1 MALTGDPTGRN
12 LSIRNSSSQE
22 LRKFFAPEFIFG
34 AGALALGG
42 QYARNL
48 GGRRVLVVSDPEVEA
63 AGWVQPVLA
72 SVEEAGLGYTVY
84 KQVTP
89 NPRIEEAMA
98 GAEVFAE
105 NGCDVVIAVGGG
117 SVIDC
122 AKGIG
127 LLVSSGGKIEDF
139 VGVDNVHAPMPP
151 TICIPTTAGTSA
163 DVSQFAV
170 ITSRQSMR
178 KMLIISK
185 AVLPDISLIDPVTL
199 TSMDPFLTACTGL
212 DALVHAIE
220 AYVSS
225 GHSPLTDIHALEA
238 MRLISSNLLKS
249 VAEPANLEY
258 RTGMMLGSLEAGLAF
273 SNASLGA
280 VHAMAHSIGGL
291 LDLPHGECNAMLFE
305 RVIDFNFPA
314 AQDRYKNIARAIGIE
329 VKGLSESEL
338 RRQLVGHLRQLRENA
353 GLHNTL
359 SDSGVHRTEVREL
372 SEIALVDPCIVTN
385 PRVPCRRDIEV
396 IYEECL

>member
-1 MALTGDPTGRN
+1 MKLTDY
-12 LSIRNSSSQE
+12 SSRRSLPGPQE

-34 AGALALGG
+34 AGALALAG
-42 QYARNL
+42 QYGRNL
-48 GGRRVLVVSDPEVEA
+48 GGRHVLVVSDPEVEA

-72 SVEEAGLGYTVY
+72 SVEEAGLRYTVF

-89 NPRIEEAMA
+89 NPRIEEAEA
-98 GAEVFAE
+98 GADVFGE
-105 NGCDVVIAVGGG
+105 NGCDAIIAIGGG

-127 LLVSSGGKIEDF
+127 VLVSNGGKISDF
-139 VGVDNVHAPMPP
+139 AGVDNVHAAMPP
-151 TICIPTTAGTSA
+151 SICIPTTAGTSA

-170 ITSRQSMR
+170 ITNRQSMR
-178 KMLIISK
+178 KLLIISK

-199 TSMDPFLTACTGL
+199 TTMDPFLTACTGL

-249 VAEPANLEY
+249 IAEPADIDY
-258 RTGMMLGSLEAGLAF
+258 RTSMMLGSLEAGLAF

-280 VHAMAHSIGGL
+280 VHAMAHSVGGL
-291 LDLPHGECNAMLFE
+291 LDLPHGECNAMLFD
-305 RVIDFNFPA
+305 RVVDFNFPA
-314 AQDRYKNIARAIGIE
+314 AEDRYRAIASAMGLE
-329 VKGLSESEL
+329 VRGLSRNDL
-338 RRQLVGHLRQLRENA
+338 RRQLVSYLRRLREMA
-353 GLHNTL
+353 GIHSTL

-372 SEIALVDPCIVTN
+372 SEIALNDLCIVTN

-396 IYEECL
+396 IYEESL

>member
-1 MALTGDPTGRN
+1 MAFGGSSSGRDQTVR
-12 LSIRNSSSQE
+12 SGGSQE
-22 LRKFFAPEFIFG
+22 LRKFFAPEFVFG
-34 AGALALGG
+34 AGALSLGG

-48 GGRRVLVVSDPEVEA
+48 GGRHVLVVSDPTVEA

-72 SVEEAGLGYTVY
+72 SVEEAGLGFTLF

-89 NPRIEEAMA
+89 NPRIEEAVA
-98 GAEVFAE
+98 GAAVFAE
-105 NGCDVVIAVGGG
+105 NGCDAVIAVGGG

-127 LLVSSGGKIEDF
+127 LLVSSGGNILNF

-170 ITSRQSMR
+170 ITSRQTMR

-185 AVLPDISLIDPVTL
+185 AVLPDIALIDPVTL
-199 TSMDPFLTACTGL
+199 TTMDPFLTACTGL

-238 MRLISSNLLKS
+238 MRLINANLLKS
-249 VAEPANLEY
+249 VAEPANLDY
-258 RTGMMLGSLEAGLAF
+258 RTAMMLGSLEAGLAF

-314 AQDRYKNIARAIGIE
+314 AEDRYRNIAEAFGIE
-329 VKGLSESEL
+329 VKGRSASEL
-338 RRQLVGHLRQLRENA
+338 RRQLVGHLRQLREKA
-353 GLHNTL
+353 GLAQTL

-372 SEIALVDPCIVTN
+372 SEIALDDPCIVTN